1 MSSKEVTNNF
11 RVCTLQVNEKIRKNK
26 LSEQ

>member
-1 MSSKEVTNNF
+1 MSNKKVTNNF

-26 LSEQ
+26 LPEQ